1 MKFDYSKE
9 PSRDILCIDCKSFYA
24 SVECVDRGLHPLKTM
39 LIVMS
44 GAENSGGLVLA
55 ASPLAKKV
63 LGISNVTRSNEVP
76 FHKDLLIV
84 PPRMSLYMKKNVEI
98 NQIYKSF
105 VADEDHSVFSVDE
118 SFLDATNSLK
128 LFNCNNAY
136 EIAKLIQLKVKDQTG
151 IYVTVG
157 IGDNPLLSK
166 LALDNGAKHSKD
178 FISEWR
184 YEDVPQK
191 VWGINP
197 MTEFCGIGHRTVKR
211 LNWLGIRTIKE
222 IAEADPYRLKR
233 EFGVMGLQ
241 LYAHS
246 WGIDRSFLGQKKKAA
261 KVDKSIGNSQ
271 VLPRDYTRQNQLE
284 LVLRE
289 IADQVASRL
298 RSNHLKTACISLSVG
313 YSKGYIDKQGRYG
326 WRKQMK
332 IPHSNN
338 TKVLSDYIIG
348 LFRMEYNGQDVR
360 HVGISYSKL
369 VQTDTLQL
377 DLFSD
382 PDQELNEQR
391 LDFLIDTIRKKY
403 GFKSLIHASSLME
416 GATAVSRS
424 GLVAGHAGG
433 NVGVSS

>member
-24 SVECVDRGLHPLKTM
+24 SVECVERGLHPLKTM

-63 LGISNVTRSNEVP
+63 LGISNVTRSSEVP
-76 FHKDLLIV
+76 YHKDLLIV
-84 PPRMSLYMKKNVEI
+84 PPRMSYYMAKNVEI

-105 VADEDHSVFSVDE
+105 VADEDHAVFSVDE
-118 SFLDATNSLK
+118 SFLDVTNSLK
-128 LFNCNNAY
+128 LFGCKNAY
-136 EIAKLIQLKVKDQTG
+136 EMAQLIQHKVKDQTG

-157 IGDNPLLSK
+157 IGDNPLLAK

-178 FISEWR
+178 FVAEWR
-184 YEDVPQK
+184 YEDLQEK
-191 VWGINP
+191 VWSIHP
-197 MTEFCGIGHRTVKR
+197 MTEFCGIGTRTVKR

-241 LYAHS
+241 LYAHA
-246 WGIDRSFLGQKKKAA
+246 WGIDRSFLDQRKPAA

-271 VLPRDYTRQNQLE
+271 VLPRDYTRQDQLE

-289 IADQVASRL
+289 IADQVATRL
-298 RSNHLKTACISLSVG
+298 RSSHLKTGCVAVSVG
-313 YSKGYIDKQGRYG
+313 YSKGYIDRQGRSG

-332 IPHSNN
+332 IPLSNN
-338 TKVLSDYIIG
+338 TKILSEYVLL
-348 LFRMEYNGQDVR
+348 LFRSEYNDQDVR

-369 VQTDTLQL
+369 AKTDSLQL

-382 PDQELNEQR
+382 PEEEFSEQR

-403 GFKSLIHASSLME
+403 GFKSLIHASSLLD

-433 NVGVSS
+433 NVGVQ